1 MNRSKVKIMILVRK
15 KMKTNIDR
23 KIIQKKKSQ
32 MDKRTQEKLSE
43 MNISPEKAEMILEAM
58 RNGEIQYIQQQKK
71 KSNRKT
77 RQRKT

>member
-1 MNRSKVKIMILVRK
+1 
-15 KMKTNIDR
+15 
-23 KIIQKKKSQ
+23 

-58 RNGEIQYIQQQKK
+58 RNGEIQYIQQQKEK
-71 KSNRKT
+71 QRKT